1 MNGMTDSGLQDGD
14 IDVLLDDTFDYDWLH
29 EIGTGIDDC
38 PLPHH
43 VSSDAEIVSFL
54 ERVKHQLSKLPR
66 PSAITVA
73 RFFYLYCFTLL
84 ISFCHLLL
92 KYSIQLTFFYFFK
105 LVFVRLYNCVYLAS

>member
-73 RFFYLYCFTLL
+73 RFFLFVL
-84 ISFCHLLL
+84 
-92 KYSIQLTFFYFFK
+92 FYFVDIILSSVVKVQYSVNFF
-105 LVFVRLYNCVYLAS
+105 LLF